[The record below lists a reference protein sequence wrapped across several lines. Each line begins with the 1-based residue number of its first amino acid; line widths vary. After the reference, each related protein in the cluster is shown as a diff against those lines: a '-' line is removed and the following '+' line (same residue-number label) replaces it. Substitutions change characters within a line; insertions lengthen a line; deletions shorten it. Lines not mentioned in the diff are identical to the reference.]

1 MADRITWY
9 DILGISPGASSDTV
23 RRAYQDKAQQLERD
37 WFASAPP
44 EVIVAA
50 ARGRKALDA
59 AWLVLGDRAERERYD
74 RQIGIDSKGTGLVRP
89 EPASLRPVQD
99 PPDAGSAV
107 GALDPGGVLTGL
119 AAALAGLGALAD
131 WLTPPAR
138 TSRRQ
143 SRDVIVPDVR
153 GLFASA
159 CQDALATA
167 GFRISTVLLTNR
179 PMPVEGLVVGQSP
192 APGEKVPRF
201 STLAIQVW
209 HPPRRQG
216 RYWSG
221 PG

>member
-9 DILGISPGASSDTV
+9 GILGIVPGASSDTV

-44 EVIVAA
+44 DVIEAA
-50 ARGRKALDA
+50 ARGRKVLDA

-74 RQIGIDSKGTGLVRP
+74 AQIGIAGKGTGLVRP
-89 EPASLRPVQD
+89 EPVSSRPGLD
-99 PPDAGSAV
+99 PLDAGSAA
-107 GALDPGGVLTGL
+107 GALDPGGVLKGL
-119 AAALAGLGALAD
+119 AVLLAGLGALAD
-131 WLTPPAR
+131 WLAPPAR
-138 TSRRQ
+138 RSRRQ
-143 SRDVIVPDVR
+143 SREVLVPDVR
-153 GLFASA
+153 GLFAGA

-167 GFRISTVLLTNR
+167 GFRISTVMLTGQ

-201 STLAIQVW
+201 STLTIQVW

-216 RYWSG
+216 R
-221 PG
+221 